1 MNRTVRKIAIAA
13 AVLFAVILLL
23 GRLVDVN
30 TFRPKL
36 EAELTSVLGRN
47 VKLGELSLSVVSGTV
62 SAADISIGDDPA
74 FSKEPFITA
83 KSLSAG
89 ADIMPLIF
97 SKTLHITGITLDQP
111 QITLLRGANG
121 AWNFSTLGGG
131 SAPKAGQPAE
141 RGGTLS
147 VAKLNIENGRML
159 VGVANSAEKPEVYDK
174 VNLDMTGISSES
186 QFPFQITAALP
197 GGGDLDLKG
206 KCGPLSPGRV
216 GATPFEASLA
226 VRNLDIAASGFV
238 SPATGIQGVADF
250 EGTLNAD
257 GSQIKAAG
265 TLNTEKLKLAA
276 NGAPSKRPIAVK
288 FALDYDLKT
297 DAGTLA
303 QGDIAIG
310 KAVARA
316 SGSYQKRGSAT
327 SLNMKIDAGA
337 MPVDE
342 IEAALPAIGVVLPS
356 GSKLQGGSLSVN
368 LNIQGQTGALVMA
381 GPIQLSNAKL
391 AGFDLGSK
399 MSVIP
404 GLSGKGGGGKDTT
417 LQNCSA
423 TVRAAP
429 ESTQISAINVNIP
442 SLGVVT
448 GSGSISPSGALNFAM
463 NADLSAAGPGVIRK
477 GGGQGDGTA
486 FGIEGTLSDPKF
498 VPNVKSMVGGA
509 ISGRVS
515 EKKSESPRTGKF
527 GRR

>member
-1 MNRTVRKIAIAA
+1 MNPTVRKIAIAA
-13 AVLFAVILLL
+13 GVLLVIVLLL
-23 GRLVDVN
+23 PRLVNVN

-36 EAELTSVLGRN
+36 EAELTSALGRN
-47 VKLGELSLSVVSGTV
+47 VKLGELSLSVFSGTV

-83 KSLSAG
+83 KSFSAG
-89 ADIMPLIF
+89 ADIMPLLF

-111 QITLLRGANG
+111 QITLLKGANG

-131 SAPKAGQPAE
+131 SAAPAGQPAE
-141 RGGTLS
+141 PGGALS

-159 VGVANSAEKPEVYDK
+159 VGVANSTEKPEVYEK
-174 VNLDMTGISSES
+174 VTLDMTGISSKS
-186 QFPFQITAALP
+186 QFPFQIAGSLP
-197 GGGDLDLKG
+197 GGGDFELKG

-216 GATPFEASLA
+216 GATPFEASLE
-226 VRNLDIAASGFV
+226 VRKLDIAASGFV
-238 SPATGIQGVADF
+238 SPASGIQGVADF

-257 GSQIKAAG
+257 GGQLKAAG
-265 TLNTEKLKLAA
+265 TVNTEKLKLAS

-288 FALDYDLKT
+288 FALNHDLKT
-297 DAGTLA
+297 DAGTLT

-316 SGSYQKRGSAT
+316 SGSYQKRGSGTA
-327 SLNMKIDAGA
+327 LNMKVDAGA

-342 IEAALPAIGVVLPS
+342 IEAALPAIGVVVPS

-368 LNIQGQTGALVMA
+368 LNIEGQTGALVMA

-391 AGFDLGSK
+391 AGFDIGSK

-404 GLSGKGGGGKDTT
+404 ALTGKGGGGKDTT

-429 ESTQISAINVNIP
+429 DSTQVNAINVNIP
-442 SLGVVT
+442 SLGLVT
-448 GSGSISPSGALNFAM
+448 GSGSISPAGALNFAM
-463 NADLSAAGPGVIRK
+463 NADLSEAGPGVIRK
-477 GGGQGDGTA
+477 GGGDGTA
-486 FGIEGTLSDPKF
+486 FGIEGTTSDPKF
-498 VPNVKSMVGGA
+498 VPDVKSMVGGA
-509 ISGRVS
+509 ISSRVS
-515 EKKSESPRTGKF
+515 EKRADSPRTGKL